1 MADPVVITT
10 EPTRIQIKP
19 GEQASATAL
28 IRNRSEEVEHYDLR
42 VEGVPEG
49 WASITPDQ
57 VSAFPLQEVR
67 ARVRIHPPQD
77 AQGAI
82 YTLIVRAVSQERPE
96 VQGTGRIELD
106 IPLPVQPVTTT
117 PVEETRPTERK
128 PEEERPRPEVQ
139 PVTASQIEVTAEPVT
154 DTPLPPPAA
163 QWRLLLHNAGNILDT
178 FSFNITGIRPT
189 WVNIDPPQ
197 VTLKPDEKGNA
208 LLTVRPSEDTAVG
221 VYPFT
226 LRVFSHLNLN
236 QRTEIPLKV
245 EVKPNSAFTLN
256 VWPRDAES
264 QGGREFDISLVSD
277 RNSNTDVWIDLTASD
292 PEGLCDYTF
301 NPAHVLLPARQTVTS
316 KLRVQ
321 PRTFPGPNERRQVAF
336 TVVAKPRDAITEP
349 RSAEARL
356 IQVGAPPPTL
366 ELRPRVRNATL
377 EAEYTLLA
385 TNLAAMETTLVLSG
399 QDPEEGCEYE
409 FDPPKLVVPPRGQ
422 AQAKV
427 KVHAKAYAEGE
438 GEKPYTF
445 TIEAT
450 REGDLVPV
458 ARTDGHFIQRRIQPV
473 SLELIPPQQS
483 HPRSARYS
491 IKASNPRLQPV
502 QIWLEA
508 KDEADALAFSI
519 KPNPIVLSPGAEGI
533 ATLTVRAK
541 DKLAAG
547 EQRRVHKFVVAGMVD
562 ASTVLASTTGTLA
575 QVQGAGLPQIMTAFL
590 RVGGRL
596 LKWAIVILIVAFLI
610 VLLLAAMDEGA
621 RGNVDLQ
628 AQVTPILR
636 HPIARWFLGLPIAEP
651 ARALIR
657 FIYQVLIAVRR

>member
-10 EPTRIQIKP
+10 DPSRLQVKP
-19 GEQASATAL
+19 GEQASATAM

-49 WASITPDQ
+49 WADITPDQ

-67 ARVRIHPPQD
+67 AQVRVHPPQD

-82 YTLIVRAVSQERPE
+82 YSLIVRAISQERPE

-106 IPLPVQPVTTT
+106 IPLPIQPVTTT
-117 PVEETRPTERK
+117 PVEETRP
-128 PEEERPRPEVQ
+128 PETTPEPATVRPGVQ
-139 PVTASQIEVTAEPVT
+139 VASQIEVTAEPVT
-154 DTPLPPPAA
+154 DSPLPPPAM

-178 FSFNITGIRPT
+178 FSFNITGVRPT

-197 VTLKPDEKGNA
+197 VTLKPDEAGSA
-208 LLTVRPSEDTAVG
+208 LLTVRPAEDTAVG

-236 QRTEIPLKV
+236 QRTEIPLRV

-264 QGGREFDISLVSD
+264 QGGREFDVSLVSD
-277 RNSNTDVWIDLTASD
+277 RNSNTDVWVDLAASD
-292 PEGLCDYTF
+292 PEDLCDYTF
-301 NPAHVLLPARQTVTS
+301 NPAHVLLQVRQTATS

-321 PRTFPGPNERRQVAF
+321 PRSFPGPNERRQITF

-366 ELRPRVRNATL
+366 ELRPRVQNAAL
-377 EAEYTLLA
+377 EAEYSLLA
-385 TNLAAMETTLVLSG
+385 TNLAAIETTLVLSG

-427 KVHAKAYAEGE
+427 KVRAKAYAEGE

-445 TIEAT
+445 AIEAT

-491 IKASNPRLQPV
+491 IKASNPRPKPV

-508 KDEADALAFSI
+508 RDEADALAFSI
-519 KPNPIVLSPGAEGI
+519 KPNPIDLSPGAEGI

-541 DKLAAG
+541 DRLAAG

-562 ASTVLASTTGTLA
+562 SSTMLASTTGVLA
-575 QVQGAGLPQIMTAFL
+575 QVQGSGWSQVLAAFL
-590 RVGGRL
+590 RVGGRI

-628 AQVTPILR
+628 AQVAPILR

-657 FIYQVLIAVRR
+657 FIYQVMIAVRR